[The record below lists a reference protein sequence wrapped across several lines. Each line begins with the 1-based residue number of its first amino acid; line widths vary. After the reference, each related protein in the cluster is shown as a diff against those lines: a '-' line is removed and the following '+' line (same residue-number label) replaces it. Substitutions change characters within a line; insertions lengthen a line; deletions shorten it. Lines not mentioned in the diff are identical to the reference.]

1 MADPRFFTVAG
12 PFSLDQLAEICGA
25 EIGGGAD
32 PAATFT
38 EVAPLDRAGPG
49 QVSFLDNKRYVG
61 QFRASAAGACIVAP
75 KYAEQAPAGM
85 ALLIT
90 ANPYRAYALVAQAFY
105 PAPARRPGRHPSAV
119 VDPSARI
126 SEDAE
131 IGPGVVIGAGAEIG
145 ADCRIGANAAIGDGV
160 VVGEATEIGANVT
173 LSHCLVGRDCQI
185 HAGVCIGNRGFGFT
199 LDPEGYLDV
208 PQLGRVIIE
217 DGVEVGANSTI
228 DRGSGPDTV
237 IGAGSK
243 IDNLV
248 QIGHNVRLGRGCVLV
263 SLSGIAGSAKLE
275 DHVLV
280 GAQAGVAGHITIGK
294 GAQLAGRA
302 AVIRDLG
309 PGEAVAGA
317 PAMPIKDFFRLCAI
331 WQRQIKARG
340 KGDGRGDD

>member
-1 MADPRFFTVAG
+1 MADPRFFTVARL
-12 PFSLDQLAEICGA
+12 FRLKELAEICGA
-25 EIGGGAD
+25 EISGGAD
-32 PAATFT
+32 PAMT
-38 EVAPLDRAGPG
+38 VADVASLDQAGPTH
-49 QVSFLDNKRYVG
+49 VSFLDNKRYIE
-61 QFRASAAGACIVAP
+61 QFRVSAAGACIVEAR
-75 KYAEQAPAGM
+75 YVEQAPAGM

-105 PAPARRPGRHPSAV
+105 PAPARRSGRHPSAV

-126 SEDAE
+126 GEGAE

-145 ADCRIGANAAIGDGV
+145 ADCRIGANAAIGEGV
-160 VVGEATEIGANVT
+160 VVGDATKIGANVT

-217 DGVEVGANSTI
+217 DDVEVGANSTI

-248 QIGHNVRLGRGCVLV
+248 QIGHNVTVGRACVLV
-263 SLSGIAGSAKLE
+263 GQSGVAGSAKLG

-280 GAQAGVAGHITIGK
+280 GAQAGIAGHLTIGT
-294 GAQLAGRA
+294 GARLSAQAG
-302 AVIRDLG
+302 IMRDVQ
-309 PGEAVAGA
+309 PGLAVAGA
-317 PAMPIKDFFRLCAI
+317 PAMPVKEFFRLCAM
-331 WQRQIKARG
+331 WRRQVRARG
-340 KGDGRGDD
+340 KGDE

>member
-12 PFSLDQLAEICGA
+12 PFSLEELAEICGA
-25 EIGGGAD
+25 EVGAAAD
-32 PAATFT
+32 PGTMYSD
-38 EVAPLDRAGPG
+38 VASLDQAGPP
-49 QVSFLDNKRYVG
+49 QVSFLDNKRYVE

-75 KYAEQAPAGM
+75 KYVEQAPEGM

-90 ANPYRAYALVAQAFY
+90 SNPYRAYALVARAFY
-105 PAPARRPGRHPSAV
+105 PAPAQRPGRHPSAV

-126 SEDAE
+126 DETAE

-145 ADCRIGANAAIGDGV
+145 ADCRIGASAVIGEGV
-160 VVGEATEIGANVT
+160 VVGDACEIGPNAT
-173 LSHCLVGRDCQI
+173 LIYCLVGRDCQI
-185 HAGVCIGNRGFGFT
+185 HAGACIGNRGFGFT

-228 DRGSGPDTV
+228 DRGTGPDTV

-263 SLSGIAGSAKLE
+263 GQSGVAGSAELE

-280 GAQAGVAGHITIGK
+280 GAQAGVAGHLTIGQ
-294 GAQLAGRA
+294 GARLSAQSG
-302 AVIRDLG
+302 IMRDVQ
-309 PGEAVAGA
+309 PGLAVAGA
-317 PAMPIKDFFRLCAI
+317 PARPIKEFFRLCAI
-331 WQRQIKARG
+331 WQRQVKARG
-340 KGDGRGDD
+340 KSDE